1 MTTAAATVMNSTELS
16 DVLRDYVQV
25 AERLQATHE
34 ALEGEIQRLRRELKR
49 KDREL
54 EQRRRLAALGEVAA
68 GVAHEVRNP
77 LGAIQLFSGLLRQQC
92 GDLRPAM
99 ELIEKIQAGVRSIDR
114 VVQSTLA
121 LAPNRV
127 CRLASHPI
135 AAIAEQAAEMAADAF
150 ARRGL
155 ALQRSF
161 ADGGA
166 CVVCDADALQRAL
179 LNLLVN
185 AAEASP
191 AGAAVTLATAL
202 GRRSSVRVTIR
213 DQGPGLPP
221 ALKGR
226 LFEPFFTTKETGTGL
241 GLSIAYRLIE
251 AHNGKLTARNR
262 TAGGAEFT
270 VVLTRHDPTAG
281 TQARA
286 TGPAAGTGCRPN
298 GAGAT
303 AEPPDLSE
311 VEATTAA

>member
-1 MTTAAATVMNSTELS
+1 MTSHDTAVKSAELS

-34 ALEGEIQRLRRELKR
+34 ALEGEVHRLRRELKR

-92 GDLRPAM
+92 GGLRPAM
-99 ELIEKIQAGVRSIDR
+99 ELIEKIQAGVQSIDR

-127 CRLASHPI
+127 CRLAPQPI
-135 AAIAEQAAEMAADAF
+135 RLIAERAAEMAADAF
-150 ARRGL
+150 ARRSVKL
-155 ALQRSF
+155 DRRF
-161 ADGGA
+161 ADAGA
-166 CVVCDADALQRAL
+166 TVVCDADALQRAL
-179 LNLLVN
+179 LNLLAN

-191 AGAAVTLATAL
+191 AGGRVVLSTAL
-202 GRRSSVRVTIR
+202 GQRRSVRVR
-213 DQGPGLPP
+213 VLDQGPGLPA

-251 AHNGKLTARNR
+251 AHNGKLTARNVDD
-262 TAGGAEFT
+262 GGAEFT
-270 VVLTRHDPTAG
+270 VVLTRHDPTG
-281 TQARA
+281 RQAA
-286 TGPAAGTGCRPN
+286 TGGEAAG
-298 GAGAT
+298 
-303 AEPPDLSE
+303 EP
-311 VEATTAA
+311 TAA